1 MGEDIPH
8 ANIVNRKWRYTNNQ
22 RADYEC
28 EEGYKGRPTR
38 TCGEN
43 GWTGDSQCTGE
54 EVQYTLSLLD
64 VSPSMDLF
72 F

>member
-1 MGEDIPH
+1 MFFLEITCEREDIPH
-8 ANIVNRKWRYTNNQ
+8 ANIVNPKLRYTNNQ

-38 TCGEN
+38 TCGEY

-54 EVQYTLSLLD
+54 E
-64 VSPSMDLF
+64 M
-72 F
+72 